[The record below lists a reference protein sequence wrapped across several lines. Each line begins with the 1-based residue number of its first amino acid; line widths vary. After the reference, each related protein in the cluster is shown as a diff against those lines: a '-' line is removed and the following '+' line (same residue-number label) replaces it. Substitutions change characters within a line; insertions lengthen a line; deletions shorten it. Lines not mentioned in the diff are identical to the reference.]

1 MMKTMTVG
9 AAARWVGV
17 SPRMLGFMLTGR
29 LVDSLSEIDVDCDG
43 LDPLLVASMPG
54 SGAAVVPKTF
64 SWQRARAAA
73 DGSSSR
79 RATKWGA
86 VPPDTVVSG

>member
-1 MMKTMTVG
+1 MMKTMTIG

-17 SPRMLGFMLTGR
+17 SPRMLGLFLTGR

-43 LDPLLVASMPG
+43 LDPFLVASMPG
-54 SGAAVVPKTF
+54 SGAEDAPRTF
-64 SWQRARAAA
+64 PVDRARAAA
-73 DGSSSR
+73 NGDSSR

-86 VPPDTVVSG
+86 VPPATVVSE

>member
-1 MMKTMTVG
+1 MTVG

-64 SWQRARAAA
+64 SVGREPAQRQMAA
-73 DGSSSR
+73 R
-79 RATKWGA
+79 RAERRNGA
-86 VPPDTVVSG
+86 QCRPTQL